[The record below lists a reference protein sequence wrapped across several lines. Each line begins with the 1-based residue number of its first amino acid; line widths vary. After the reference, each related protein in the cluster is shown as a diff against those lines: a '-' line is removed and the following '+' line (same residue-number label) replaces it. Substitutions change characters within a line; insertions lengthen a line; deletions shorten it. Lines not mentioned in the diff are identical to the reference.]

1 MAQESHR
8 AGLPALWG
16 AVRLFDGFLKIRFE
30 FHMVENTAFIAEANV
45 SLWGICCTEEE
56 SVAPPEPVLKEMR
69 EQFFGPPAFP
79 GGGPEK
85 ASPAALMKPRRY
97 SRKEWH
103 GYMA

>member
-56 SVAPPEPVLKEMR
+56 SVAPPEPVLKGMR
-69 EQFFGPPAFP
+69 EQFFGPRPFREAAPKRPAP
-79 GGGPEK
+79 P
-85 ASPAALMKPRRY
+85 
-97 SRKEWH
+97 H
-103 GYMA
+103 

>member
-16 AVRLFDGFLKIRFE
+16 TVRLFDGFLKIRFE

-56 SVAPPEPVLKEMR
+56 SVAPPEPVLKETQEHR
-69 EQFFGPPAFP
+69 ESDVRPSRETAPEGPVPA
-79 GGGPEK
+79 
-85 ASPAALMKPRRY
+85 
-97 SRKEWH
+97 H
-103 GYMA
+103 

>member
-56 SVAPPEPVLKEMR
+56 SVAPPEPVLKGMR
-69 EQFFGPPAFP
+69 EQFFGPRLFR
-79 GGGPEK
+79 E
-85 ASPAALMKPRRY
+85 AALKRPAPP
-97 SRKEWH
+97 H
-103 GYMA
+103 